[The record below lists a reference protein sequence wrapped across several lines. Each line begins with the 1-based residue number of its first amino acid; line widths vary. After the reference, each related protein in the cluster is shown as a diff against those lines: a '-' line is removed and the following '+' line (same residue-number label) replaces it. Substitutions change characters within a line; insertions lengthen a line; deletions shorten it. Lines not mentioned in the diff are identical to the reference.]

1 MMLELKTRKTYTT
14 SKMRNLVVG
23 LGVLFCIVLCWPVQV
38 RAQVENP
45 KSGSV
50 GMEGRISS
58 PPPQTGATISV
69 PTNGQTFTQMPV
81 TVSGLCPGD
90 LLVKVF
96 KNNVFA
102 GSAQCK
108 NGSYS
113 LIIDLFS
120 GRNELVA
127 RVFDA
132 LDQSGPD
139 SNKVSVTFNDTR
151 PGAASRPTL
160 TSNYAKLGVNPGKQL
175 VWPIILSDGSG
186 PYAVSIDWG
195 DGTELELMSLGFP
208 GPFDIKH
215 VYKTPGV
222 YNIIV
227 KVTDRNDAS
236 AYLQLVGVANGPL
249 SQEDQSEGGE
259 SGGGSAE
266 TSTRVL
272 WQPAAIMLPLL
283 LATFWLGRKYELKDL
298 KKKIAKGERPF

>member
-1 MMLELKTRKTYTT
+1 
-14 SKMRNLVVG
+14 MRGIVVG
-23 LGVLFCIVLCWPVQV
+23 LGIAICILAGLSTTVH
-38 RAQVENP
+38 AQVENP
-45 KSGSV
+45 QSGSV

-58 PPPQTGATISV
+58 PPPKTGATISV
-69 PTNGQTFTQMPV
+69 PTNGQTFTQLPV

-120 GRNELVA
+120 GKNELVA
-127 RVFDA
+127 RVFDT
-132 LDQSGPD
+132 LDQAGPD
-139 SNKVSVTFNDTR
+139 SNKVTVTFNDAR

-195 DGTELELMSLGFP
+195 DGSEAELMSLGFP

-215 VYKTPGV
+215 IYKTPGV
-222 YNIIV
+222 YNIII

-236 AYLQLVGVANGPL
+236 AYLQLVGIVNGPL
-249 SQEDQSEGGE
+249 SQEDQSGDEE
-259 SGGGSAE
+259 DDASGSGQ
-266 TSTRVL
+266 TKIL
-272 WQPAAIMLPLL
+272 WQPALVTLPLL
-283 LATFWLGRKYELKDL
+283 ITTFWLGRKYELKYL
-298 KKKIAKGERPF
+298 KKKIERGERPF

>member
-1 MMLELKTRKTYTT
+1 
-14 SKMRNLVVG
+14 MRGLLLALVALACTVVG
-23 LGVLFCIVLCWPVQV
+23 LSAVAY
-38 RAQVENP
+38 AQVENP

-50 GMEGRISS
+50 GIQGTISS
-58 PPPQTGATISV
+58 PPPTRGATISV
-69 PTNGQTFTQMPV
+69 PSNGQGFSKLPV

-113 LIIDLFS
+113 LVIDLFS
-120 GRNELVA
+120 GKNELVA

-132 LDQSGPD
+132 LDQAGPD
-139 SNKVSVTFNDTR
+139 SNKVQVSFDDAR
-151 PGAASRPTL
+151 PGTASRPTL

-175 VWPIILSDGSG
+175 VWPIILSDGAG

-195 DGTELELMSLGFP
+195 DGTEPELMSLGFP

-215 VYKTPGV
+215 VYKSPGV

-236 AYLQLVGVANGPL
+236 AYLQLVGIANGPL
-249 SQEDQSEGGE
+249 SQEQQGDAEGKDK
-259 SGGGSAE
+259 SGKE
-266 TSTRVL
+266 TVIL
-272 WQPAAIMLPLL
+272 WQPAAAMIPLL
-283 LATFWLGRKYELKDL
+283 LATFWLGRKYELKYL
-298 KKKIAKGERPF
+298 KKKIERGERPF

>member
-1 MMLELKTRKTYTT
+1 
-14 SKMRNLVVG
+14 MRGIKLVIAVAIC
-23 LGVLFCIVLCWPVQV
+23 LIAVSTPVV
-38 RAQVENP
+38 FAQSSENP
-45 KSGSV
+45 QSGSV
-50 GMEGRISS
+50 GLEGRISS
-58 PPPQTGATISV
+58 PPPSQGATISV
-69 PTNGQTFTQMPV
+69 PTNGQTFTQLPV

-127 RVFDA
+127 RVYDN
-132 LDQSGPD
+132 LDQPGPD
-139 SNKVSVTFNDTR
+139 SNKVTVTFRDTQ
-151 PGAASRPTL
+151 PGTASRPTL

-175 VWPIILSDGSG
+175 VWPIILSDGAG

-195 DGTELELMSLGFP
+195 DGTEPELMSLGFP

-215 VYKTPGV
+215 IYKTPGV

-236 AYLQLVGVANGPL
+236 AYLQLVGIANGPL
-249 SQEDQSEGGE
+249 SQEQQGG
-259 SGGGSAE
+259 AE
-266 TSTRVL
+266 EDDSKGTKQVIL
-272 WQPAAIMLPLL
+272 WQPAAIMLPMLA
-283 LATFWLGRKYELKDL
+283 ATFWLGRKYELKYL
-298 KKKIAKGERPF
+298 KKKIERGERPF

>member
-1 MMLELKTRKTYTT
+1 
-14 SKMRNLVVG
+14 MRGIVVG
-23 LGVLFCIVLCWPVQV
+23 LGITICVLASLSGNVQ
-38 RAQVENP
+38 AQAQNP
-45 KSGSV
+45 QSGSV

-58 PPPQTGATISV
+58 PPPKTAATISV
-69 PTNGQTFTQMPV
+69 PTNGQTFTQLPA

-120 GRNELVA
+120 GKNELVA
-127 RVFDA
+127 RVFDT
-132 LDQSGPD
+132 LDQAGPD
-139 SNKVSVTFNDTR
+139 SNKVTVTFNDSR

-160 TSNYAKLGVNPGKQL
+160 TSNYAKLGVNPGQQL

-195 DGTELELMSLGFP
+195 DGTEPELMSLGFP

-215 VYKTPGV
+215 TYKTPGV
-222 YNIIV
+222 YNIII

-236 AYLQLVGVANGPL
+236 AYLQLVGIVNGPL
-249 SQEDQSEGGE
+249 SQEDQ
-259 SGGGSAE
+259 GSAGE
-266 TSTRVL
+266 DENASGTGKTKIL
-272 WQPAAIMLPLL
+272 WQPALITLPLL
-283 LATFWLGRKYELKDL
+283 IATFWLGRKYELKFL
-298 KKKIAKGERPF
+298 KKKIERGERPF